1 MSKLLKNASNKLG
14 REINSNVMTEE
25 EFGKRILQNE
35 HFVSSVLESP
45 KLMIMGN
52 ENELAR
58 LGKQWMAQVA

>member
-1 MSKLLKNASNKLG
+1 LLKNASDTLG

-25 EFGKRILQNE
+25 EFGKCIQQKE

-45 KLMIMGN
+45 KLMIIGN

-58 LGKQWMAQVA
+58 LGK